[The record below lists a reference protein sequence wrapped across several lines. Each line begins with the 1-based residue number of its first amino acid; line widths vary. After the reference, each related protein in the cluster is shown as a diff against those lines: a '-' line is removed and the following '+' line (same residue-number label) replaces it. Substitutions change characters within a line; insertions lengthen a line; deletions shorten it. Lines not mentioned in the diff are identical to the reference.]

1 MNYLIFQTGPI
12 CLDINKKSLAAMRK
26 FGPQNVSFKLLN
38 FASENRL
45 MRLNGLTAMTANS
58 FKHFFL

>member
-26 FGPQNVSFKLLN
+26 FGPQNVSSNLFN
-38 FASENRL
+38 FASEDRL
-45 MRLNGLTAMTANS
+45 MSLKELILTTT
-58 FKHFFL
+58 F